1 MLHLNSSNLPENT
14 KHVRL
19 NDYNVCLNE
28 SNSMNKSNSTYTIN
42 LATIF
47 DYFKGNFLL
56 LFQPKNS
63 YHFWTLYVSN
73 KTKMP

>member
-1 MLHLNSSNLPENT
+1 MLHSSSSNLPENA
-14 KHVRL
+14 KHERL

-47 DYFKGNFLL
+47 DYLKGDFLL

-63 YHFWTLYVSN
+63 CHFRMLYFRN
-73 KTKMP
+73 KIKML